1 MILSREVVGATWG
14 SGSTPHSSEEEEE
27 EEEEEEGDSSSGV
40 SEAGGDGPGILDS
53 TRESLEPGYSATVL
67 GQSHTP
73 SYNLP

>member
-14 SGSTPHSSEEEEE
+14 SGSTPHSS
-27 EEEEEEGDSSSGV
+27 EEEEEGDSSSGV